1 MTDNNFNTPNHTSK
15 NGQVLPSAEQN
26 YSQEEST
33 DILKATVEDS
43 QQAFIYEQKTNF
55 DMEWAQYFTQT
66 VRYIRQSL
74 VKEDILKTAT
84 EEVRRVLNCDRVVV
98 YSLNESEQGV
108 VTAES
113 VSPRFS
119 KILGATIVDPCFE
132 AKYIEKYQN
141 GRIKAI
147 SNIYE
152 VNLTPCHIE
161 QLERLEIKAN
171 LVAPIINQGKL
182 LGLLVANQCSRFRD
196 WFSHEIKY
204 FSQIAMQVGFALD
217 NANALAETENLKE
230 QADIETQWTQYFT
243 DTVKLIRQSLNPE
256 DILKTATEEIRRIL
270 ECERVVVYGLNQVNY
285 GVITAESV
293 APRFTKGLG
302 MVLEDPCFEAK
313 YIEKYQNGRVRV
325 IPNIYEANLTPC
337 HIEQLERLEIKANLV
352 APIINEE
359 KLLGLLVANQCS
371 QFREWQSHE
380 IRWFSQIAMQI
391 GFALE
396 NAKLIA
402 ANQKANQLN
411 KSIFLPQQEDLKQVV
426 IELSGDS
433 RMIFKAFYT
442 NASNILNYLGICR
455 QKTQEILDTSKVLKT
470 TAQQVEKQLQRNYS
484 LLEEEREKIKFLLES
499 IPALE
504 ESATDDGM
512 IVQQLDEYCQNLSNL
527 INQFDIR
534 IAKQIK
540 NSENSPEESTIIDTD
555 KVDTSKEQSFSE
567 IVETRPLLTSE
578 ITKIFKIVE
587 IMQARNQQISTCV
600 QTLQSNKQKIDR
612 ILTANIQLERL
623 LGNIIQSS
631 DNQTQASKEVE
642 RNIFLSHHITK
653 KISEKSQFLTDLFA
667 QLIAFA
673 RNNTEKIMFWEHL
686 KNFMASFHKLVT
698 SIIKK
703 N

>member
-1 MTDNNFNTPNHTSK
+1 
-15 NGQVLPSAEQN
+15 
-26 YSQEEST
+26 
-33 DILKATVEDS
+33 
-43 QQAFIYEQKTNF
+43 
-55 DMEWAQYFTQT
+55 
-66 VRYIRQSL
+66 
-74 VKEDILKTAT
+74 
-84 EEVRRVLNCDRVVV
+84 
-98 YSLNESEQGV
+98 
-108 VTAES
+108 
-113 VSPRFS
+113 
-119 KILGATIVDPCFE
+119 
-132 AKYIEKYQN
+132 
-141 GRIKAI
+141 
-147 SNIYE
+147 
-152 VNLTPCHIE
+152 
-161 QLERLEIKAN
+161 
-171 LVAPIINQGKL
+171 
-182 LGLLVANQCSRFRD
+182 
-196 WFSHEIKY
+196 
-204 FSQIAMQVGFALD
+204 
-217 NANALAETENLKE
+217 
-230 QADIETQWTQYFT
+230 
-243 DTVKLIRQSLNPE
+243 
-256 DILKTATEEIRRIL
+256 
-270 ECERVVVYGLNQVNY
+270 
-285 GVITAESV
+285 
-293 APRFTKGLG
+293 

-402 ANQKANQLN
+402 ANQKANELN

-426 IELSGDS
+426 IELSEDS
-433 RMIFKAFYT
+433 RMIFKAFYA
-442 NASNILNYLGICR
+442 NALNILNYLGICR
-455 QKTQEILDTSKVLKT
+455 QQNQEILDTSKVIKT
-470 TAQQVEKQLQRNYS
+470 TAEQVEKQLQRNYS

-512 IVQQLDEYCQNLSNL
+512 IVQQLNEYCQNVSNL

-534 IAKQIK
+534 IAKQIN
-540 NSENSPEESTIIDTD
+540 NSENSREESTIIETD
-555 KVDTSKEQSFSE
+555 KVDTSKEQSFSD

-578 ITKIFKIVE
+578 ITKIYQVVE
-587 IMQARNQQISTCV
+587 IMQARNQQISTCL

-612 ILTANIQLERL
+612 ILTANSQLEKL

-631 DNQTQASKEVE
+631 SNQTQASKEIEKNVL
-642 RNIFLSHHITK
+642 LSHHIAK
-653 KISEKSQFLTDLFA
+653 KISDKSQFLTDLFA

-686 KNFMASFHKLVT
+686 KSFMAYFHKLVT